1 MKKKITMLL
10 LSLLAI
16 FTIILFWI
24 KQLTNIGKFD
34 IFEDIDGEED
44 WN

>member
-1 MKKKITMLL
+1 MKKKLIMSL
-10 LSLLAI
+10 LSLLTI

-34 IFEDIDGEED
+34 IFGDIEEED
-44 WN
+44 WE